1 MKAIKV
7 VGCILAALQFVLS
20 VLFVYLLYVTK
31 LIPFKWMVI
40 IAVVMLLLPI
50 IIVLMMKGKKSS
62 YVGILLSIIM
72 SGVLCYGVFLVNS
85 TNKTLDSVTDNK
97 TEVEQVNV
105 YVKKEDPADSINMA
119 VDSGYTFGVVKNSDS
134 DNVNS
139 VKFLQ

>member
-85 TNKTLDSVTDNK
+85 TNKTLDT
-97 TEVEQVNV
+97 
-105 YVKKEDPADSINMA
+105 
-119 VDSGYTFGVVKNSDS
+119 
-134 DNVNS
+134 
-139 VKFLQ
+139 